1 MNKQLSIIL
10 IGEVDC
16 GKSTLIGR
24 LLFDTGSIS
33 KEAKQELCRTKE
45 PKFAHLLDS
54 FQEER
59 TNDFTLDTT
68 QAVIMYKKSQYIFID
83 APGHKELIKNMLTA
97 SSYAEAAI
105 VVIDAQK
112 GLEEQTKRHLYILK
126 FIIGIDSVMV
136 AINKMDA
143 VSYKEVVFQKISRE
157 INSFLKQIQLN
168 PVSCIPVS
176 AKEGEGLLK
185 RSCKMPWHE
194 AGCLMASLDKFIV
207 RKQHYEFRFPVQDIY
222 RINNETIIAGTI
234 ISGDIKLKDK
244 LKVSPF
250 SEKLT
255 IKRIRS
261 FGKNFKLRAKSPESV
276 GLVLSCAKGLERG
289 HILYK
294 GAPPRFTKQFSAKI
308 FCVKPVAPKEIFTF
322 QCSTQEAKATILYIN
337 ISIETTNFSVIE
349 NPCSLKITDV
359 AEITLCLD
367 KPIATEEFKDLPAL
381 GRFLLLKNSEVYAI
395 GMTF

>member
-1 MNKQLSIIL
+1 MNRQLSIIL

-24 LLFDTGSIS
+24 LLFDTRSIS
-33 KEAKQELCRTKE
+33 KEAEQELRQAKE

-59 TNDFTLDTT
+59 ANDFTLDTT
-68 QAVIMYKKSQYIFID
+68 QAVIRHKKRQYLFID

-126 FIIGIDSVMV
+126 FIGMDSVMV

-143 VSYKEVVFQKISRE
+143 VCYKEVVFQKISRE

-168 PVSCIPVS
+168 PISYVPVS

-185 RSCKMPWHE
+185 RSYKMLWYK
-194 AGCLMASLDKFIV
+194 AGCLIVSLDKFIA

-244 LKVSPF
+244 LKASPF

-255 IKRIRS
+255 IKGIRS
-261 FGKNFKLRAKSPESV
+261 FGKKFKLRAKSPESV
-276 GLVLSCAKGLERG
+276 GLVLNCAKGLERG
-289 HILYK
+289 YVLYK

-308 FCVKPVAPKEIFTF
+308 FCVKPVALKETFTF
-322 QCSTQEAKATILYIN
+322 LCSTQEAKATILHIN
-337 ISIETTNFSVIE
+337 TSMETTNFSVIE
-349 NPCSLKITDV
+349 NSCGLKITDV

-367 KPIATEEFKDLPAL
+367 KPVTTEEFRDLPVL
-381 GRFLLLKNSEVYAI
+381 GRFLLLKNSEVHAMGI
-395 GMTF
+395 TF